1 MKRTR
6 GGRFQKFGF
15 FRDVGGGRK
24 IPGLMVSFGRKKKV
38 AFKKAF
44 YGFVDELSSLC
55 QKESKEEEKKYG
67 IMK

>member
-15 FRDVGGGRK
+15 FLDVGGGRR

-44 YGFVDELSSLC
+44 YDFFDELSKFVSKK
-55 QKESKEEEKKYG
+55 QKRRRK
-67 IMK
+67 IV